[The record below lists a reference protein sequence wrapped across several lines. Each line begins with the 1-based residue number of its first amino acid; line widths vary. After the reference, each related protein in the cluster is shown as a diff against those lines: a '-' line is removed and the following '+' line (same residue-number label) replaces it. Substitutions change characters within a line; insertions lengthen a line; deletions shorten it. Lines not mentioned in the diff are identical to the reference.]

1 MNLDELKIKI
11 DLVYLEN
18 LDTES
23 HFSIFSAEKDYQ
35 ILIIRGFSVNGDDL
49 IFNSQGFF
57 INNDKE
63 VFEYIDK
70 NFVKNELGFSKIDE
84 ILEPL
89 YIKNEKIIED
99 ILKMDN

>member
-11 DLVYLEN
+11 DPVYLEN
-18 LDTES
+18 SVTENN
-23 HFSIFSAEKDYQ
+23 FSIFSAEKDYQ
-35 ILIIRGFSVNGDDL
+35 ILIVRGFSIKGDDL

-70 NFVKNELGFSKIDE
+70 NFVKNG
-84 ILEPL
+84 
-89 YIKNEKIIED
+89 
-99 ILKMDN
+99 